1 MMSELWRSVSFAHM
15 AVNIDLSFKASG
27 NFFKAIFNYYFMF
40 LNRQIHLK
48 R

>member
-1 MMSELWRSVSFAHM
+1 MSELGRSVSFAHM
-15 AVNIDLSFKASG
+15 AVKASG